1 MTVEGYNPVLICLS
15 HVSIPYSSQYE
26 AFNPLTISITYPV
39 IILPEYDDRE
49 DRQSFKKSK
58 NVTVHN
64 KISRKI

>member
-1 MTVEGYNPVLICLS
+1 MTDEGYNPVLMFVTCQYS
-15 HVSIPYSSQYE
+15 YSSQYE